1 MEGIKTWLEKVGE
14 PVAETCF
21 PPGDAPPPPYIY
33 FLDEQDHGGGDM
45 RNLLIKHYLTL
56 ERYSNTA
63 EYNAALEA
71 LFDAKGLDYSREQT
85 WLPDPEDMY
94 ETIYTVKT
102 PIFERTE
109 I

>member
-1 MEGIKTWLEKVGE
+1 MDIKKWLEQAGE

-33 FLDEQDHGGGDM
+33 FLDAQDHGGADM
-45 RNLLIKHYLTL
+45 RNLLTKHDLTV
-56 ERYSNTA
+56 ERYSDTS
-63 EYNAALEA
+63 EYNPKLEA
-71 LFDAKGLDYSREQT
+71 LFDAAGLEFTREQT

-94 ETIYTVKT
+94 ETIYTIKT
-102 PIFERTE
+102 PIMERTE